1 MHVWCKGMHLSAGLW
16 VGRTG
21 RSRKALAQCIAGL
34 FLLALGSAASAAD
47 TRVPSIPGG
56 FTATRVATNQI
67 DLRWTASTDNV
78 AVREYRI
85 ERCKGTACTNYL
97 QIATTTGT
105 SFSNRDSALITTT
118 SFRYRVRAMDT
129 SGNLGG
135 YSARVTV
142 SGTVARDT
150 QWPTPPAG
158 LAATRASS
166 SQINLSWRA
175 ASDNVGIREYRVE
188 RCQGAG
194 CTGFAQIASTTG
206 TTFSNQDSALT
217 TAASYSYRVRAVDTS
232 GNFSGYSAT
241 ATVPAS
247 SGGDTQAPTT
257 PAGFRAT
264 RASAS
269 QINLSWAAATD
280 NVGLREYRVER
291 CQGAG
296 CTAFTQVAS
305 TAGTA
310 LANWDPALVTTASF
324 SYRVRAV
331 DTSGNLSGYS
341 ATATVPASSG
351 GDTQAPTTPAGLRA
365 NRVSASEID
374 LSWSAAT
381 DNVGLREYRVERCQ
395 GAGCTAFTQVASTAG
410 TALANWDPALLT
422 TVSFSYRVR
431 AVDTS
436 GNLSGIS
443 ATATVPASGAT
454 TPTVNRPPV
463 ISGSPATTV
472 VAGNAYAFTPAASD
486 PDGQTLTFRIS
497 GAPSWTTFSTA
508 TGALRGTP
516 GGANV
521 GRTDGIVITASDG
534 TNSVSLPAFSLS
546 VVQAASGTAT
556 VSWQPPSQRTDG
568 SALTNLAGYEIRYGT
583 SATLLDRT
591 IQVNNA
597 GLTRYVVEGLASG
610 TWYFGVIA
618 FDSARV
624 GSDLSAV
631 RSKTIP

>member
-1 MHVWCKGMHLSAGLW
+1 MHVWCKGMHLSLGLW
-16 VGRTG
+16 LGRG
-21 RSRKALAQCIAGL
+21 GRRSRAFAQSIAV
-34 FLLALGSAASAAD
+34 LLLLSLGSAASAAD
-47 TRVPSIPGG
+47 TRSPSIPGG
-56 FTATRVATNQI
+56 LTATRVSSNQV

-85 ERCKGTACTNYL
+85 ERCKGTACTNFL
-97 QIATTTGT
+97 QIAATTGA
-105 SFSNRDSALITTT
+105 SFSNRDSALVTTT

-142 SGTVARDT
+142 SGTVSGDT
-150 QWPTPPAG
+150 QAPTAPAG
-158 LAATRASS
+158 LKATRASS
-166 SQINLSWRA
+166 SQINLSWSA
-175 ASDNVGIREYRVE
+175 ATDNVGIREYRVE
-188 RCQGAG
+188 RCKGAG
-194 CTGFAQIASTTG
+194 CTAFTQIAATTG
-206 TTFSNQDSALT
+206 TSFSNQDSTLS
-217 TAASYSYRVRAVDTS
+217 TATSYSYRVRAADTS
-232 GNFSGYSAT
+232 GNLSGYSAT

-247 SGGDTQAPTT
+247 SGSDTQAPTA
-257 PAGFRAT
+257 PAGLRAT
-264 RASAS
+264 RVSGS
-269 QINLSWAAATD
+269 QINLIWSAATD

-296 CTAFTQVAS
+296 CTAFTPIAS
-305 TAGTA
+305 TVGLT
-310 LANWDPALVTTASF
+310 LANWDAALVTTASF

-341 ATATVPASSG
+341 ATATVPATTS
-351 GDTQAPTTPAGLRA
+351 GDTQAPTAPAGLKATRTFDSQI
-365 NRVSASEID
+365 N

-395 GAGCTAFTQVASTAG
+395 GAGCTAFTQISSTDRLG
-410 TALANWDPALLT
+410 LANWDPALAT
-422 TVSFSYRVR
+422 TASFSYRVR

-436 GNLSGIS
+436 GNLSGYS
-443 ATATVPASGAT
+443 ATATVPASAST
-454 TPTVNRPPV
+454 TVNRPPV
-463 ISGSPATTV
+463 ISGSPPATV
-472 VAGNAYAFTPAASD
+472 VVGSAYTFTPTASD
-486 PDGQTLTFRIS
+486 PDGQALVFSVR
-497 GAPSWTTFSTA
+497 GAPAWTTFNTA

-516 GGANV
+516 GATNV

-534 TNSVSLPAFSLS
+534 TSSVSLPAFSLS
-546 VVQAASGTAT
+546 VVQVSSGTAT
-556 VSWQPPSQRTDG
+556 VSWQPPLQRTDG

-583 SATLLDRT
+583 SAAVLDRT

-597 GLTRYVVEGLASG
+597 GLTSYVVEGLTSG

-624 GSDLSAV
+624 GSDLSTV